1 MTEVFTEE
9 IRSLAYLPVLKTA
22 NFETK
27 DDPGNKP
34 EQSS

>member
-9 IRSLAYLPVLKTA
+9 SRSLAYLLVFKTA
-22 NFETK
+22 NIETK
-27 DDPGNKP
+27 DDPGNRP